1 MKNLIALKPIDLG
14 EPLRGIGPL
23 GLEEATTGEGAVGTF
38 TKFIS
43 SAIGLMTIIAIIW
56 FVFLLVAGAIGI
68 ISSGGDKASLEN
80 SRKRITTGLV
90 GLVVIVAAIFIIRL
104 IGKLIGIP
112 NILDLPALFEQIQE

>member
-1 MKNLIALKPIDLG
+1 MRNLIAQTEIPLG
-14 EPLRGIGPL
+14 SPFKGIGPL
-23 GLEEATTGEGAVGTF
+23 GEFEPGEASGVF

-43 SAIGLMTIIAIIW
+43 SIVGLMTIIGIIW
-56 FVFLLVAGAIGI
+56 FVFLLIAGAIGI

-90 GLVVIVAAIFIIRL
+90 GLIVIVAAIFIIRL

-112 NILDLPALFEQIQE
+112 NILDLPALLEQIQE